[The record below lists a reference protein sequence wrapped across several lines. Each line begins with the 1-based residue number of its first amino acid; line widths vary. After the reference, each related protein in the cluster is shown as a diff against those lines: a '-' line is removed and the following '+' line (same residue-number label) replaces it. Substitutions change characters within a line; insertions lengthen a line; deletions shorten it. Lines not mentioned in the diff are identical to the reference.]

1 MILPLTQGQR
11 GAENTAASQPAGV
24 HSEARLGSSG
34 QNESTFPSKQDF
46 WDDFALSIEAHDVEE
61 SVPGDTASIQHEGAK
76 QADLNSDNEALFSDD
91 VQVEVVET
99 TNKPSDLQATR
110 ETGLQSVGFGG
121 DTPEM
126 VASSGMVRRSENAMA
141 AASAT
146 DWPEAQLQNAVR
158 RDQPAITAA
167 GLNAVAGTFQ
177 GGSPRNEAKFGQNAM
192 PGQTVKAT
200 LSEMASGTVITAD
213 TKQIEMPEQVET
225 SGQAKMQIPAEAQS
239 TNVQHRAPMA
249 DLSNA
254 AAIARPDAVTWK
266 TSDPKI
272 SLAERSS
279 SFELALSL
287 GGLEPVQRS
296 SATMQLA
303 HTVLSEPKTIAIV
316 RDALVEMS
324 AKGQRE
330 IEIHLSPKE
339 LGKLRFLMVTSE
351 GQITVQIS
359 ADKAEVLEA
368 LRRHAESF
376 AQDLSSE
383 GFGHA
388 EFEFLHRG
396 SGEDSLEYLEAQEG
410 AGASPTGVEHEVRR
424 WSIEAG
430 RLDVRI

>member
-61 SVPGDTASIQHEGAK
+61 TVPGDTASIQHEGAK

-91 VQVEVVET
+91 VQVEAVET
-99 TNKPSDLQATR
+99 TNRPPDLQANR

-126 VASSGMVRRSENAMA
+126 A
-141 AASAT
+141 AESAT
-146 DWPEAQLQNAVR
+146 DGPEAQLQNAVR

-410 AGASPTGVEHEVRR
+410 AGASPTGVEHEVQR